1 MPNHDDILRLEG
13 ISKAYPGVKAL
24 DNVGFSLKKGEVH
37 ALVGENG
44 AGKSTLIK
52 CISGAIRP
60 DSGKIF
66 LDNKEFLS
74 IGPKDT
80 IEHGIVT
87 VYQEL
92 NLIPS
97 LSVAENVFVGERR
110 GGKLLYNRQKVEREC
125 KKILEDFHIDI
136 DATAIVSELSV
147 AQRQLVEI
155 VRAISRNVRI
165 LILDEPTSS
174 LTVHETQFLFDT
186 IRRLKQN
193 GVTIIYISHIFE
205 ETFALADRITVM
217 RDGRYIDTLETAKTN
232 KAELIKL
239 MVGRDISDSFPV
251 RNVSL
256 GDVVLKVENMTAP
269 GVENISFDLR
279 RGEILGFAGL
289 VGAGRTE
296 LMNAIYGA
304 SEKSKGTIT
313 INGKIVNMKSP
324 HDGIRF
330 GLGMIPEDRKLQ
342 GIFLRASVLDNISS
356 ANLKRLMRFGLI
368 KDKAAV
374 CIASEF
380 RDKLRIKTPSLSQL
394 AQNLSGGNQQKV
406 AVAKALAPNPEILIF
421 DEPTRGI
428 DVGAKQEIYKLMDEL
443 VAQGHSILMVL
454 DNISSANL
462 KRLMRFGLIKDKA
475 AVCIASEFR
484 DKLRIKTPSLSQLAQ
499 NLSGG
504 NQQKVA
510 VAKALA
516 PNPEILIFDE
526 PTRGIDVGAKQEIYK
541 LMDELVAQGHSIL
554 MVSSEMVELMG
565 MADRIIVLANHRKAG
580 ELTKEQFS
588 QEAIL
593 TLASDETPKAV

>member
-110 GGKLLYNRQKVEREC
+110 GGKVLYNRQKVEQDC

-136 DATAIVSELSV
+136 DATAIVNELSV

-217 RDGRYIDTLETAKTN
+217 RDGLS
-232 KAELIKL
+232 LIH
-239 MVGRDISDSFPV
+239 I
-251 RNVSL
+251 
-256 GDVVLKVENMTAP
+256 
-269 GVENISFDLR
+269 
-279 RGEILGFAGL
+279 
-289 VGAGRTE
+289 
-296 LMNAIYGA
+296 
-304 SEKSKGTIT
+304 
-313 INGKIVNMKSP
+313 
-324 HDGIRF
+324 
-330 GLGMIPEDRKLQ
+330 
-342 GIFLRASVLDNISS
+342 
-356 ANLKRLMRFGLI
+356 
-368 KDKAAV
+368 
-374 CIASEF
+374 
-380 RDKLRIKTPSLSQL
+380 
-394 AQNLSGGNQQKV
+394 
-406 AVAKALAPNPEILIF
+406 
-421 DEPTRGI
+421 
-428 DVGAKQEIYKLMDEL
+428 
-443 VAQGHSILMVL
+443 
-454 DNISSANL
+454 
-462 KRLMRFGLIKDKA
+462 
-475 AVCIASEFR
+475 
-484 DKLRIKTPSLSQLAQ
+484 
-499 NLSGG
+499 
-504 NQQKVA
+504 
-510 VAKALA
+510 
-516 PNPEILIFDE
+516 
-526 PTRGIDVGAKQEIYK
+526 
-541 LMDELVAQGHSIL
+541 
-554 MVSSEMVELMG
+554 
-565 MADRIIVLANHRKAG
+565 
-580 ELTKEQFS
+580 
-588 QEAIL
+588 
-593 TLASDETPKAV
+593 

>member
-304 SEKSKGTIT
+304 SEKSEGTIT
-313 INGKIVNMKSP
+313 IKGKLVNMKSP

-342 GIFLRASVLDNISS
+342 GIFLRANVLDNISS
-356 ANLKRLMRFGLI
+356 ANLKNLTRFGLM
-368 KDKAAV
+368 
-374 CIASEF
+374 
-380 RDKLRIKTPSLSQL
+380 RDK
-394 AQNLSGGNQQKV
+394 
-406 AVAKALAPNPEILIF
+406 
-421 DEPTRGI
+421 
-428 DVGAKQEIYKLMDEL
+428 
-443 VAQGHSILMVL
+443 
-454 DNISSANL
+454 SAA
-462 KRLMRFGLIKDKA
+462 R
-475 AVCIASEFR
+475 IASEFR

-580 ELTKEQFS
+580 ELTREQFS

>member
-239 MVGRDISDSFPV
+239 WGGFVG
-251 RNVSL
+251 
-256 GDVVLKVENMTAP
+256 VLII
-269 GVENISFDLR
+269 GVLTNAL
-279 RGEILGFAGL
+279 
-289 VGAGRTE
+289 T
-296 LMNAIYGA
+296 LMNVGSYWQDIV
-304 SEKSKGTIT
+304 KGVILVLALY
-313 INGKIVNMKSP
+313 I
-324 HDGIRF
+324 
-330 GLGMIPEDRKLQ
+330 DRKQ
-342 GIFLRASVLDNISS
+342 R
-356 ANLKRLMRFGLI
+356 
-368 KDKAAV
+368 
-374 CIASEF
+374 
-380 RDKLRIKTPSLSQL
+380 
-394 AQNLSGGNQQKV
+394 
-406 AVAKALAPNPEILIF
+406 
-421 DEPTRGI
+421 
-428 DVGAKQEIYKLMDEL
+428 EL
-443 VAQGHSILMVL
+443 NV
-454 DNISSANL
+454 
-462 KRLMRFGLIKDKA
+462 
-475 AVCIASEFR
+475 
-484 DKLRIKTPSLSQLAQ
+484 
-499 NLSGG
+499 
-504 NQQKVA
+504 
-510 VAKALA
+510 
-516 PNPEILIFDE
+516 
-526 PTRGIDVGAKQEIYK
+526 
-541 LMDELVAQGHSIL
+541 
-554 MVSSEMVELMG
+554 
-565 MADRIIVLANHRKAG
+565 
-580 ELTKEQFS
+580 
-588 QEAIL
+588 
-593 TLASDETPKAV
+593 